1 MVERSLIACNGIEVI
16 GDCIYET
23 KQIKQQQQQQQQ
35 QQKFNATLP
44 YTQSLPRVYGCSS
57 SSFLNFKP
65 PFIRH
70 NFQFLQKFKRMLE
83 KQPRL
88 FLRLYIY
95 ILILTRL
102 NSPFSLQIFISI
114 YMAIYHHQRKKQC
127 DNQCDAVFTLLT
139 KASVHGKLSYIPGG
153 KFLKKL
159 WCCVG
164 GRV

>member
-23 KQIKQQQQQQQQ
+23 KQIKQQQQQKQQQ
-35 QQKFNATLP
+35 TFNATLP

-95 ILILTRL
+95 IYIYIYTYP
-102 NSPFSLQIFISI
+102 NSPQFPFFPADLYIDI
-114 YMAIYHHQRKKQC
+114 YGHLPSPKKE
-127 DNQCDAVFTLLT
+127 AM
-139 KASVHGKLSYIPGG
+139 
-153 KFLKKL
+153 
-159 WCCVG
+159 
-164 GRV
+164 R

>member
-23 KQIKQQQQQQQQ
+23 KQIKQQQQQQKQQQQ
-35 QQKFNATLP
+35 QQKQQQQTFNATLP

-95 ILILTRL
+95 PD
-102 NSPFSLQIFISI
+102 SPQFPFFPADLYIDRYGHLPSP
-114 YMAIYHHQRKKQC
+114 KKE
-127 DNQCDAVFTLLT
+127 AM
-139 KASVHGKLSYIPGG
+139 
-153 KFLKKL
+153 
-159 WCCVG
+159 
-164 GRV
+164 R

>member
-1 MVERSLIACNGIEVI
+1 MVEWSLIACNGIEVI
-16 GDCIYET
+16 GDCIYEI

-35 QQKFNATLP
+35 QQQKFDTTLP
-44 YTQSLPRVYGCSS
+44 YTQFLPRVYGCSS

-95 ILILTRL
+95 TYPD
-102 NSPFSLQIFISI
+102 SPQFPFFPADLYIDI
-114 YMAIYHHQRKKQC
+114 YGHLPSPKKE
-127 DNQCDAVFTLLT
+127 AM
-139 KASVHGKLSYIPGG
+139 
-153 KFLKKL
+153 
-159 WCCVG
+159 
-164 GRV
+164 R